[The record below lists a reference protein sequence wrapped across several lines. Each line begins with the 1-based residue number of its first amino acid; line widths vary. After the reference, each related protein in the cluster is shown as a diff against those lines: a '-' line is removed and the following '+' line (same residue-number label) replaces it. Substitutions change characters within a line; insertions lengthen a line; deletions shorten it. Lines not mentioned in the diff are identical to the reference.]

1 MNIWCENELFIFGKK
16 EELERFMEVAQG
28 KNGCLDMNSFIPY
41 PIELQNQDEI
51 CRVFREEI
59 EGHNRALMEKIKQM
73 SQEEKEQYRMEN
85 GESWGFKCSDSYN
98 CDGCR
103 WRLRNWGTKENFFAP
118 LLVDEDLDEE
128 IGFLYYEFET
138 AWSPPEPVIKKM
150 GAMFPEL
157 DFELRYFKADS
168 GFNGILVIE
177 HGEVEFEDCA
187 AYYGHRGG

>member
-1 MNIWCENELFIFGKK
+1 
-16 EELERFMEVAQG
+16 MESNLISCYSSTISLWLCGSACATFFALSGFLSLLSSFPLKQTLG
-28 KNGCLDMNSFIPY
+28 WSTGCDGY
-41 PIELQNQDEI
+41 Q
-51 CRVFREEI
+51 
-59 EGHNRALMEKIKQM
+59 
-73 SQEEKEQYRMEN
+73 
-85 GESWGFKCSDSYN
+85 GFKCSDSYN
-98 CDGCR
+98 CDGCK
-103 WRLRNWGTKENFFAP
+103 WRLCNWGTKENFFAP

-177 HGEVEFEDCA
+177 HGEVEFEDRA